1 MKEDITKELL
11 PKKIASPR
19 SALGEAIGKLIEIEI
34 SQAVKQVAEKYNLYT
49 DIGGRRPDKRRGVKL
64 SMINSSG
71 NEYQLDTVVEDKQ
84 GKPLITVE
92 SKYLRYKKHNRD
104 KASWTCTA
112 LYSLRKTYPTIR
124 KSIAVLC
131 GNWSKPSKALL
142 KTFGVEVHEVP
153 FSKIVNVLK
162 EYKIKFDWDEKDR
175 ETAKR
180 AWKTFASLNKI
191 EILSIAKKL
200 TSDIIPAIK
209 KSVEHTITADPNK
222 AKEIAEVE
230 VLIKTNHEEYFTATF
245 PAVHQAMEY
254 LFKLQT
260 DKRDVRDVL
269 R

>member
-1 MKEDITKELL
+1 M
-11 PKKIASPR
+11 PKKIASPG

-34 SQAVKQVAEKYNLYT
+34 SNTVKEVAGKYGLYT
-49 DIGGRRPDKRRGVKL
+49 DTGGSRPDKRSGIKL

-71 NEYQLDTVVEDKQ
+71 NEYQLDTVVENRE

-112 LYSLRKTYPTIR
+112 LYSLRKTYPSIR

-153 FSKIVNVLK
+153 FSRIVEVLK
-162 EYKIKFDWDEKDR
+162 KHQIAFDWNEKDR
-175 ETAKR
+175 EAAKR
-180 AWKTFASLNKI
+180 AWKTYSTLDYDTTQ
-191 EILSIAKKL
+191 SISKEL
-200 TSDIIPAIK
+200 TKDIVPAIK
-209 KSVEHTITADPNK
+209 ESVEHTITADPNK
-222 AKEIAEVE
+222 PKEISEVE
-230 VLIKTNHEEYFTATF
+230 VLIKTTHEEYFTTTF
-245 PAVHQAMEY
+245 PAVHQAIKY
-254 LFKLQT
+254 LLELQT
-260 DKRDVRDVL
+260 GKSDVRDVL

>member
-1 MKEDITKELL
+1 MKNDVTTKIVPE
-11 PKKIASPR
+11 KIASPG

-34 SQAVKQVAEKYNLYT
+34 SHAVKQVAKKYGLYT
-49 DIGGRRPDKRRGVKL
+49 DTGGLRPDKRSGIKL
-64 SMINSSG
+64 TMINSSG
-71 NEYQLDTVVEDKQ
+71 NEYQLDTVVENKE

-112 LYSLRKTYPTIR
+112 LYSLRKTFPSIR

-153 FSKIVNVLK
+153 FSKIVEILK
-162 EYKIKFDWDEKDR
+162 KYRIKFDWSEKDR

-180 AWKTFASLNKI
+180 AWETFISLNKAQI
-191 EILSIAKKL
+191 QKISKEL
-200 TSDIIPAIK
+200 TKDIIPAIK
-209 KSVEHTITADPNK
+209 KSIEHTITADPNK
-222 AKEIAEVE
+222 PKEISDVE
-230 VLIKTNHEEYFTATF
+230 VLIKTSHDEYFTGTF
-245 PAVHQAMEY
+245 PAVHQAIKY
-254 LFKLQT
+254 LLELQT
-260 DKRDVRDVL
+260 DKRDVRDIL